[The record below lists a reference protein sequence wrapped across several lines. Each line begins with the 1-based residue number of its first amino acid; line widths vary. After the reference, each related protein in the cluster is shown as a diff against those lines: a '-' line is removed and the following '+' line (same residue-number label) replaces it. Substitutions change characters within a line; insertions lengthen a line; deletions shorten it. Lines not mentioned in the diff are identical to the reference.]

1 MSDHKNKWPRNQ
13 IDLLLIKGQIFIG
26 GPKFK
31 VSKNSDG
38 GCSFELG
45 YGGYQIELGYREK
58 DNEVTFKI
66 TDAKN
71 DLSYKGS
78 IKHRPSA

>member
-1 MSDHKNKWPRNQ
+1 MKPILALPAVKN
-13 IDLLLIKGQIFIG
+13 DLLLIKGWIFIG
-26 GPKFK
+26 GPEFK

-38 GCSFELG
+38 GYSFELG

-71 DLSYKGS
+71 DFAYKGS